1 MTHTHHAN
9 RRSAFTIIELMVA
22 MAIAAIMVFLINRIF
37 FDTSNAIGRGVGVS
51 QIIGEARAANATFTS
66 DLSASSSAA
75 MDIPIVGPNG
85 DGGFL
90 FIGFKVYNN
99 VQFPVARR
107 IGGNSTRSVHSDQI
121 MFVVK
126 NKEGHRPLTPKDNTT
141 FSPPDLSTQHALLWY
156 GHVGRVD
163 PNGTGLTIRQGDPG
177 STGAPLI
184 NGHQWIIGRQRLF
197 LAGSSATGFH
207 TSPPPTGT
215 IHPDYT
221 RADSGVPIIGPPNQR
236 RHGFADILPFD
247 LAYLT
252 GATSGVLETAGS
264 NNIYLSIAARM
275 AYGEQRLM
283 AATHIPIPYE
293 SYRVAQTHPIFI
305 SNCSDFQVSFAGD
318 FDNTDGIDLDT
329 GGNIKWYGYPTVAPG
344 GDRPPLYAFPA
355 TARTGSTAWPIF
367 SSNMASLPGMTN
379 AEADIGIV
387 FRHTSTTPQYD
398 WPHLI
403 RIRYRLHDERGE
415 VESSTGANDGTG
427 NSRTQGMWFEQI
439 IRVQ

>member
-156 GHVGRVD
+156 GHVGRVVPGSWTD
-163 PNGTGLTIRQGDPG
+163 ILPGDPG
-177 STGAPLI
+177 STGPPTQ
-184 NGHQWIIGRQRLF
+184 GHNWIVGRQRMF
-197 LAGSSATGFH
+197 LAGTTAATYYRATGIYSDDI
-207 TSPPPTGT
+207 TTNPPVFNLRRWAGTTDIIPARLEDLTGT
-215 IHPDYT
+215 ASVLDPN
-221 RADSGVPIIGPPNQR
+221 PP
-236 RHGFADILPFD
+236 
-247 LAYLT
+247 
-252 GATSGVLETAGS
+252 GS
-264 NNIYLSIAARM
+264 ISDNVYLSRVARM
-275 AYGEQRLM
+275 AYGQDRL
-283 AATHIPIPYE
+283 
-293 SYRVAQTHPIFI
+293 RVATQVPAGFPSAGVAQLHPVFI

-318 FDNTDGIDLDT
+318 FDNTDGIDLDS

-344 GDRPPLYAFPA
+344 GDRPPLYAFHTVPP
-355 TARTGSTAWPIF
+355 RTGSTAWPIF

-379 AEADIGIV
+379 AEAEIGIV